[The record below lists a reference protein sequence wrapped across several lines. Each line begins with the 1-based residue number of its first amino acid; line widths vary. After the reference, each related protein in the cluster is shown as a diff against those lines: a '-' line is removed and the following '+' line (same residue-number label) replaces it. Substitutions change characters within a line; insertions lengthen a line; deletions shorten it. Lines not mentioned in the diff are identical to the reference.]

1 MICGVCFEFRSV
13 VCLLWAERIP
23 SAGLRGPALRATRAT
38 NMEQRTAGRTRI
50 SSREQVARTG
60 PGPNPLRRG
69 LTGSAA
75 THAGVGAPRATPPA
89 YLKYAPLRTYA
100 Y

>member
-38 NMEQRTAGRTRI
+38 NMEQAYRAGPRI
-50 SSREQVARTG
+50 SWRVSSREQDWVRIPCVA
-60 PGPNPLRRG
+60 
-69 LTGSAA
+69 
-75 THAGVGAPRATPPA
+75 V
-89 YLKYAPLRTYA
+89 
-100 Y
+100 